1 MGRYYDGD
9 ISGKFWFGIQS
20 SDDAD
25 FFGVEGDQP
34 AYLIYNF
41 EADSLPDIEHG
52 VAVCLEKL
60 GDNKER
66 LDKFFDELKSGY
78 NEDIIRKHWLEWY
91 GVEYDD
97 KKIETMLKWYARLE
111 LGEQILNCVKEN
123 GECNFRAEL

>member
-9 ISGKFWFGIQS
+9 IQGKFWFGIQS

-25 FFGVEGDQP
+25 FFGVEGQQP
-34 AYLIYNF
+34 NYLEYEFGTDGI
-41 EADSLPDIEHG
+41 EDIEHG
-52 VAVCLEKL
+52 IAVCYGEL

-78 NEDIIRKHWLEWY
+78 NEDMIRKHWVEWY

-97 KKIETMLKWYARLE
+97 KKIEAMLKWYARLE

>member
-25 FFGVEGDQP
+25 FFGVEGVQP
-34 AYLIYNF
+34 SYLEYEFGTDGI
-41 EADSLPDIEHG
+41 DDIELG
-52 VAVCLEKL
+52 IRACYEKL

-78 NEDIIRKHWLEWY
+78 NEDMIRKHWVEWY

-97 KKIETMLKWYARLE
+97 KKIEVMLKWYARLE
-111 LGEQILNCVKEN
+111 LGEQILKCVKET